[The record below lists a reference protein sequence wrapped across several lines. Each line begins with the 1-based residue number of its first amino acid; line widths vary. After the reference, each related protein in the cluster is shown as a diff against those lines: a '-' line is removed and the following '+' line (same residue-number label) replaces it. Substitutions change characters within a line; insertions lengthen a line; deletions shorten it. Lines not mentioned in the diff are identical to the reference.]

1 MLALQVMN
9 YSALNQK
16 ANGLIYCLYLFHT
29 EIWKPFL
36 TAKIFWNVVQQ
47 KSNVKILAF
56 PCNVTL
62 VTSYH
67 QFQGFSPF
75 KNPTLFPVYLEL
87 VRQTGQLWLISEENL
102 VSFPAHRWQLTSLIL
117 YNFLT
122 SKSLMFKLKVH
133 KNNSKKIQISRYT

>member
-1 MLALQVMN
+1 MSLILDKNPPGQEQTLHDPLLATGSLTKGISSLNKKTGCTTLHLSQMNENYKVLKGVFVSLQIMN

-16 ANGLIYCLYLFHT
+16 ANGLTYYLYLFHT
-29 EIWKPFL
+29 EIWKHFL
-36 TAKIFWNVVQQ
+36 TAKIFWNVAQQ

-75 KNPTLFPVYLEL
+75 KNPTYFQYI
-87 VRQTGQLWLISEENL
+87 WN
-102 VSFPAHRWQLTSLIL
+102 
-117 YNFLT
+117 
-122 SKSLMFKLKVH
+122 
-133 KNNSKKIQISRYT
+133 